1 MQSLLLRNCA
11 RHDANS
17 KVKLASRLHRPER
30 AWWRVWALV
39 CLLAG
44 GVTQSALGADAPPA
58 EPQAAARVLRAQSRL
73 GYGPNLSSQ
82 ALVESGQDARRWAL
96 GQIDVA
102 RQASQNPPAI
112 PADLAAFN
120 APLPSLFSQF
130 RAERQAAQSAGRI
143 AEPSAFPFSRTMALG
158 AASWRLQSCSRPDIE
173 NPLLARMTE
182 FWFNHFNVFVGKG
195 VVRPFVGH
203 YVVHAIR
210 PHALG
215 RFEDLLLA
223 SAKHPAMLFYLDQAQ
238 SVAEGSMSPMGQSRG
253 LNENYARE
261 LLELHTLGAQGGY
274 SQGDVRQLARIL
286 TGWTVD
292 PNDASGFRFVPR
304 LHDQGSKFLLGQNF
318 RFWNGLREGEEAIRM
333 LARHPSTAKRIALR
347 LAEFFVADQPPPAL
361 VERLAGV
368 FLSSQGD
375 IRQTMTALVQSNEF
389 WDQDNRLFKT
399 PLDYACGTLA
409 ALGGLREPRDIQV
422 TLGFLNNTGQPMHGW
437 RTPDGY
443 KTDSATW
450 LAPEAL
456 TRRADLALTLG
467 RGAPEPSFLRQ
478 HMQATRWERIQREAP
493 GMRAGLILASPEFMY
508 K

>member
-1 MQSLLLRNCA
+1 MA
-11 RHDANS
+11 
-17 KVKLASRLHRPER
+17 
-30 AWWRVWALV
+30 
-39 CLLAG
+39 
-44 GVTQSALGADAPPA
+44 ADAPA
-58 EPQAAARVLRAQSRL
+58 SEQRAAQFLRAQSRL
-73 GYGPNLSSQ
+73 GNGPSVSVQ
-82 ALVESGQDARRWAL
+82 VPGESAQDARQWAL
-96 GQIDVA
+96 ALINA
-102 RQASQNPPAI
+102 AHLASQRVPAI
-112 PADLAAFN
+112 PADLAAFS
-120 APLPSLFSQF
+120 APLPGLFAQF
-130 RAERQAAQSAGRI
+130 RAEREAVQRAGRV
-143 AEPSAFPFSRTMALG
+143 AEPGAYPFSREMAIS
-158 AASWRLQSCSRPDIE
+158 AASWRLQSCSRPDME
-173 NPLLARMTE
+173 SPLLARMSE

-195 VVRPFVGH
+195 VVRPYVGH

-238 SVAEGSMSPMGQSRG
+238 SVAEGTMGPLGQSRG

-274 SQGDVRQLARIL
+274 GQNDVRHLARIL

-304 LHDQGSKFLLGQNF
+304 LHDQGNKVLLGREF
-318 RFWNGLREGEEAIRM
+318 RFWNGQKEGEEAIRM

-347 LAEFFVADQPPPAL
+347 MAEFFVADQPPPAL

-368 FLSSQGD
+368 FLASQGD
-375 IRQTMTALVQSNEF
+375 IRQTMTALVQSSEF
-389 WDQDNRLFKT
+389 WDENHRLFKT

-409 ALGGLREPRDIQV
+409 ALGGVREPRDIQV

-478 HMQATRWERIQREAP
+478 HMQAARWERIQREAP
-493 GMRAGLILASPEFMY
+493 GMRTGLILASPEFMY

>member
-1 MQSLLLRNCA
+1 MNPASQQHQPKRLWRGLSLA
-11 RHDANS
+11 
-17 KVKLASRLHRPER
+17 
-30 AWWRVWALV
+30 

-44 GVTQSALGADAPPA
+44 VIAQSAHGADAPA
-58 EPQAAARVLRAQSRL
+58 SEQKAAQALRAQSRL

-82 ALVESGQDARRWAL
+82 ALVESGQDARLWAL
-96 GQIDVA
+96 AQVDAA
-102 RQASQNPPAI
+102 RQASQSAPAI

-120 APLPSLFSQF
+120 APLPSLFAQF
-130 RAERQAAQSAGRI
+130 RAERQAALAAGRQ
-143 AEPSAFPFSRTMALG
+143 ADPGGYPFSRSVALG

-195 VVRPFVGH
+195 IVRPYVGH
-203 YVVHAIR
+203 YLVNAIR

-238 SVAEGSMSPMGQSRG
+238 SVAEGSVGPLGISRG

-274 SQGDVRQLARIL
+274 QQGDVRQLARIL

-304 LHDQGSKFLLGQNF
+304 MHDQGNKVLLGRDI
-318 RFWNGLREGEEAIRM
+318 RFWNGQKEGEEAIRM

-347 LAEFFVADQPPPAL
+347 MAEFFVADQPPPVL
-361 VERLAGV
+361 VEHLAGV
-368 FLSSQGD
+368 FLASQGD
-375 IRQTMTALVQSNEF
+375 IRQTMIALVQSHEF
-389 WDQDNRLFKT
+389 WAQENRLFKT

-409 ALGGLREPRDIQV
+409 ALGGVREQRDVLV
-422 TLGFLNNTGQPMHGW
+422 TLGFLANTGQPMHGW

-450 LAPEAL
+450 LAPESL

-467 RGAPEPSFLRQ
+467 RNAPEPSFLRP
-478 HMQATRWERIQREAP
+478 HMHPARWERIAKEAP
-493 GMRAGLILASPEFMY
+493 GMRTGLILASPEFMY